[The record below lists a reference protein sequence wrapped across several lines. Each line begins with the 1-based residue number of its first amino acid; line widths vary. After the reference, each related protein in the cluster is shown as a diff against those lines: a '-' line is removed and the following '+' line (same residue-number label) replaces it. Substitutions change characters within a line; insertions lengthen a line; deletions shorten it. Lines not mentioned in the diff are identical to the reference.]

1 MMTRP
6 WRLADA
12 AVLTGCST
20 APRGGLAMKKTDSS
34 HQTVRIRHGRHVSPA
49 QGACVVELASML
61 AGEPFSDH
69 PETVC
74 PVIAAFLR
82 GYNDRLPAG
91 ELGELYPYAALV
103 VGTAASASVRRQRAH
118 RLLEWADARR
128 PRRGSLLL
136 RLVPWDPT
144 VVPAVEAAVR
154 IDREHRPT
162 EVARLLYELVAIG
175 RYPEGHAGSRTPEQR
190 NSVRGDVRENARPT
204 MRS

>member
-1 MMTRP
+1 MRMTE
-6 WRLADA
+6 
-12 AVLTGCST
+12 
-20 APRGGLAMKKTDSS
+20 SS
-34 HQTVRIRHGRHVSPA
+34 HQTVRLRHGRHVSPA

-82 GYNDRLPAG
+82 GYNDRLPDG
-91 ELGELYPYAALV
+91 ELDELYPYAALV
-103 VGTAASASVRRQRAH
+103 VGTAASASVRRERAH
-118 RLLEWADARR
+118 RLLDWANARR

-154 IDREHRPT
+154 MDRERRRT
-162 EVARLLYELVAIG
+162 EVAALLDELVAIG
-175 RYPEGHAGSRTPEQR
+175 PHSEGRATSAGPEEPGFHPIE
-190 NSVRGDVRENARPT
+190 V
-204 MRS
+204 M